1 MSKRVLILGMVPF
14 DSGKTVLASLLAKN
28 LVARGESVEYIKPI
42 SGHNYWF
49 RYEHTQRCLAEKK
62 LYSFDAFKVRQH
74 LGQRVAIEISN
85 PIHTLFVP
93 AILNT
98 PDEMVPGSLALAGK
112 DSVFA
117 MQRISRPQAAGVK
130 SFMLM
135 AKRLIDSGKLIMSPS
150 EAELLSYESE
160 PVSISEY
167 NEAVAYT
174 ENVIEDALDA
184 SLRTIEDNAD
194 YVLIEGFNNAA
205 WLWNGLDHV
214 DRVLVAGPGHV
225 FIYNPERFR
234 KAVLLKKY
242 NSQPI
247 REVPFSRVSDLI
259 KPTDRVLLA
268 PSRDLENSQVK
279 NMIL

>member
-1 MSKRVLILGMVPF
+1 MSKRVLILGMIPF
-14 DSGKTVLASLLAKN
+14 DSGKTVLATRLTEN
-28 LVARGESVEYIKPI
+28 LVANGESVEYFKPI

-74 LGQRVAIEISN
+74 LEQRVAIEVAN

-98 PDEMVPGSLALAGK
+98 PDEMVPSSLALAGK
-112 DSVFA
+112 DSVFT
-117 MQRISRPQAAGVK
+117 MQRISRPQTSGVK

-135 AKRLIDSGKLIMSPS
+135 AKSLIESGKLIISPS
-150 EAELLSYESE
+150 EVELLSYNAE
-160 PVSISEY
+160 PVSIADY
-167 NEAVAYT
+167 GEAAEYT
-174 ENVIEDALDA
+174 ENMLEDTLDA
-184 SLRTIEDNAD
+184 NLHSIEENVD
-194 YVLIEGFNNAA
+194 YVLIEGFNDAA
-205 WLWNGLDHV
+205 WLWNGLEHV
-214 DRVLVAGPGHV
+214 DSVLVTGPGHV
-225 FIYNPERFR
+225 FIYDSNRFR
-234 KAVLLKKY
+234 KAVVLKKF

-259 KPTDRVLLA
+259 KPMDRVLLA

-279 NMIL
+279 KMIL